1 MPISSRSSLRPPPG
15 QTSLAARLAAPDQA
29 DQVGGTHQRGCFR
42 FAVLLVLIAACV
54 LAVGLM
60 EFDCELGLRH
70 GFVNRSCC
78 LVGRCDQ

>member
-1 MPISSRSSLRPPPG
+1 MPTPRTPLRPPPG

-29 DQVGGTHQRGCFR
+29 DQVEGTHQRGYFM
-42 FAVLLVLIAACV
+42 FAVLMFLMTACV

-78 LVGRCDQ
+78 MVGRCDQ

>member
-1 MPISSRSSLRPPPG
+1 MPTPRTPLRPPPG

-29 DQVGGTHQRGCFR
+29 DQVGGTHQRGYFM
-42 FAVLLVLIAACV
+42 FAVLFALMAACV
-54 LAVGLM
+54 FALGLM

-78 LVGRCDQ
+78 MVGRCDQ